1 MGALTY
7 VRQAKGTWAV
17 QQGAQ
22 AAKWDALSSLT
33 PNDSPASTAARA
45 ARGTRR
51 EWRTN

>member
-7 VRQAKGTWAV
+7 VRQAKGMWAV

-22 AAKWDALSSLT
+22 AAKWDALNSLT
-33 PNDSPASTAARA
+33 PNDSLVSAAAGA
-45 ARGTRR
+45 ARGTQR